1 MKDRR
6 LRCLAF
12 ALLLAGVAATG
23 VLLLRLSRPDS
34 TQRGRYL
41 GCMESDPGGWMFF
54 TETGPAEPVFGF
66 GGYLD
71 GIPAQGSGPVA
82 AERVMEADEHRQ
94 FLQLSCYD
102 QGLQVFLDDALLYTD
117 FPQLENRRMPFCP
130 MQTRRASPMTG
141 CAYPCRKTQ
150 PEKSFGS

>member
-1 MKDRR
+1 MPGFCPAAGRGGGDGRITAAAFPAGQHPAGTIPGVHGIRPRR
-6 LRCLAF
+6 LDVFYGDR
-12 ALLLAGVAATG
+12 
-23 VLLLRLSRPDS
+23 
-34 TQRGRYL
+34 
-41 GCMESDPGGWMFF
+41 PGG
-54 TETGPAEPVFGF
+54 AVFGF

-117 FPQLENRRMPFCP
+117 FPQLENRADAFLSDADP
-130 MQTRRASPMTG
+130 RASPMTAAPTPAG
-141 CAYPCRKTQ
+141 KRSRK
-150 PEKSFGS
+150 KASDRDLRALL